1 MPEIKE
7 HAGPEIMGG
16 AFHAD
21 IMARLLITKAKYIV
35 HG

>member
-7 HAGPEIMGG
+7 HAEPEIMGG

-21 IMARLLITKAKYIV
+21 IMVRLSKVKYIV
-35 HG
+35 RG